1 MFGAPRQGK
10 VGTMATILVTG
21 SSDGIGRQT
30 ASTLA
35 ADGHRVVLHARNAE
49 RAEQAHAAVPQAVA
63 VVQGDLTSL
72 AETRQ
77 VAEQAAAAGP
87 YDVVIHNAGVGG
99 GQSGPVRTVDGLER
113 IFQVNVLAPYVL
125 TGLVSWPA
133 RLVYLTSGLEAD
145 GVPRLDDLQWEHRDW
160 DGMQAYSD
168 SKLYD
173 VLLAF
178 AVARRRPGLLSN
190 AVDPGWI
197 RTRMGGPG
205 ATDELPAG
213 AETQIWLATS
223 DAPAATVTGR
233 YFKRRREL
241 RANPAAYREDLQ
253 EELLA
258 ACAELSGV
266 KLPD

>member
-1 MFGAPRQGK
+1 
-10 VGTMATILVTG
+10 MATILVTG

-30 ASTLA
+30 ASSLA
-35 ADGHRVVLHARNAE
+35 ADGHRVVLHARNEE
-49 RAEQAHAAVPQAVA
+49 RAAQALAAVPQAAA

-72 AETRQ
+72 AETRAL
-77 VAEQAAAAGP
+77 AEQAAAVGP

-99 GQSGPVRTVDGLER
+99 GQDAPVRTGDGLER

-125 TGLVSWPA
+125 TALIPWPA
-133 RLVYLTSGLEAD
+133 RLVYLTSGLESG
-145 GVPRLDDLQWEHRDW
+145 GVPRLDDLQWQGRDW

-173 VLLAF
+173 VMLAF
-178 AVARRRPGLLSN
+178 AVARRRPEVLSN

-197 RTRMGGPG
+197 KTRMGGAG

-213 AETQIWLATS
+213 AETQLWLATS
-223 DAPAATVTGR
+223 DDPAALVTGH
-233 YFKRRREL
+233 YFKRRRDL
-241 RANPAAYREDLQ
+241 RANPAAYREELQ